1 MSDFHR
7 VPFCKAEASIN
18 KLVEG
23 SPNVLRT
30 RFFIADLNFEAG
42 NRAPVPLLVIR
53 CRQTQRRGIEIQ
65 GNQMNPDQSNHFCTC
80 SHLSCSRSCE
90 CTWRVKALKVFF
102 AFCQTVVL

>member
-7 VPFCKAEASIN
+7 VPFCKAQASIN

-53 CRQTQRRGIEIQ
+53 CRQTKRRGIEIQ
-65 GNQMNPDQSNHFCTC
+65 GNKMNPDQSNHF
-80 SHLSCSRSCE
+80 

-102 AFCQTVVL
+102 CILSNSSAMIQ